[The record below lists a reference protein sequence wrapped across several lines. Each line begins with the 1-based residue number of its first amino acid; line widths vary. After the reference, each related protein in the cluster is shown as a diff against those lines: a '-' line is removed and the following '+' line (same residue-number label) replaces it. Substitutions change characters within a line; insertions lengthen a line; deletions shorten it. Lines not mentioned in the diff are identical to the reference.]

1 MLQNHIPNASPLVLS
16 FQCEDVVQCY
26 DVHAFAVHLESH
38 IQNKRILPMSE
49 ESSRNTFSAS
59 RCSNEKK
66 ATTPSSVRR
75 LEFRGSRYDCVLW
88 YVLQYWLKTATSV
101 GSSAVRVESIARL
114 PKRLTGESRLLFGW
128 KETLRFF
135 DGKALKGSAKNGAI
149 LREYSLHF
157 SRFVQI
163 LR

>member
-1 MLQNHIPNASPLVLS
+1 MLQNQETKASPLVLS
-16 FQCEDVVQCY
+16 FQCKDVVQRY
-26 DVHAFAVHLESH
+26 DVHALAMHLESH
-38 IQNKRILPMSE
+38 VQNKGILSMSQ
-49 ESSRNTFSAS
+49 ESNRSTFSAS

-75 LEFRGSRYDCVLW
+75 LGFRGSRYECEFW
-88 YVLQYWLKTATSV
+88 YVLQKWLKTATSV
-101 GSSAVRVESIARL
+101 GSSAVGIESIARL
-114 PKRLTGESRLLFGW
+114 PKRLTGESRLLFGR

-135 DGKALKGSAKNGAI
+135 DGKALKGSAENGAI
-149 LREYSLHF
+149 LREFSLHF